1 MNIDSGKIVPL
12 CKFDRNKYQSY
23 DGYPDIINVNRLS
36 EIPDYNGI
44 IGVPMSYLDYHNPD
58 LFEIIDFL
66 RTDLCIKNKNI
77 FARLL
82 IRRRGAGN
90 ADGISQNSQNS
101 VMNWEDYQVNNLNT
115 DVQTN
120 LSNWV

>member
-1 MNIDSGKIVPL
+1 M
-12 CKFDRNKYQSY
+12 
-23 DGYPDIINVNRLS
+23 
-36 EIPDYNGI
+36 
-44 IGVPMSYLDYHNPD
+44 GVPITYLDYHNPK
-58 LFEIIDFL
+58 LFEIIGFL
-66 RTDLCIKNKNI
+66 QFDLYIDGKKM
-77 FARLL
+77 FSRLL

-101 VMNWEDYQVNNLNT
+101 VMNWEDYQVNDLNT